1 MDLQNR
7 FFTKKS
13 TLIFAFLCFAA
24 ILSIPLYVKY
34 KARHKIFTN
43 VQNVEAKYF
52 AIVLGAGIK
61 GNRTPGTYLQKRLD
75 DALILYYNNKVEK
88 ILLTGDNGNVSHD
101 EISVMNNY
109 LTINGIPQ
117 HKIFADY
124 AGFDTYSSIERA
136 DKIFDI
142 SDAIIVSQY
151 YHLPRAMYIARNKGI
166 NVTGF
171 VTSSQYGRRAYKV
184 REWFATVK
192 SVFDCFVN
200 RKSKFYGKK
209 VNINGK
215 SNVELKQL

>member
-1 MDLQNR
+1 MNFL
-7 FFTKKS
+7 KKYRLLKRVIVLTTLLALLMLS
-13 TLIFAFLCFAA
+13 TPI
-24 ILSIPLYVKY
+24 YVKY
-34 KARHKIFTN
+34 LSRHKVFTN
-43 VQNVEAKYF
+43 LQNVEAKDF

-61 GNRTPGTYLQKRLD
+61 NNGTPGTYLRKRLD
-75 DALILYYNNKVEK
+75 DALILYSTKKVKK

-117 HKIFADY
+117 DKIFADY
-124 AGFDTYSSIERA
+124 AGFDTYSSMERA

-151 YHLPRAMYIARNKGI
+151 YHLPRSIYIARNKGI
-166 NVTGF
+166 NAIGF
-171 VTSSQYGRRAYKV
+171 VTNSQYGRRVYKV

-192 SVFDCFVN
+192 SVFDCFIN

-209 VNINGK
+209 VNTNGK